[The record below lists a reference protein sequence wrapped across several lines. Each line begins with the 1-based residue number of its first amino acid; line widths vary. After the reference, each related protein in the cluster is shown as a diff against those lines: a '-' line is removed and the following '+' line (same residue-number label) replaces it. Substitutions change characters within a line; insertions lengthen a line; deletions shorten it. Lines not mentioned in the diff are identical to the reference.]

1 MHIVAF
7 CARKGGTGKST
18 LALQLAGDLA
28 TRGQQVVLADLDP
41 QGSLQTWAA
50 GRAAGLWP
58 VVTQTDAAHLPA
70 LQQTLRARGTG
81 WLLIDTPSVITH
93 PAEAAIAGA
102 DLVLIPSQP
111 AAMDMLSIHHTLLL
125 TQAAGTPH
133 TVVFNRVAAR
143 SKTFREIQQTVAQQ
157 AWVCPYHVGNR
168 VAFQHSFAARRHVFE
183 GSWDP
188 KARSEIS
195 QLTTWMEAQL

>member
-28 TRGQQVVLADLDP
+28 ARGQQVVLADLDP

-70 LQQTLRARGTG
+70 LQHTLRERGTG

-102 DLVLIPSQP
+102 ELVLIPSQP
-111 AAMDMLSIHHTLLL
+111 GAMYSRAVGIPRPAPKSVNSQPGWRHNCEPEAHH
-125 TQAAGTPH
+125 GRPD
-133 TVVFNRVAAR
+133 
-143 SKTFREIQQTVAQQ
+143 
-157 AWVCPYHVGNR
+157 
-168 VAFQHSFAARRHVFE
+168 
-183 GSWDP
+183 GSH
-188 KARSEIS
+188 
-195 QLTTWMEAQL
+195 